1 MNTAAEGVALC
12 RELDHEG
19 LVLMLDTY
27 HMNVDEASF
36 TDPILESKEYLGHMH
51 MAENNRLYP
60 GGGHIPFGE
69 IIEALRSIGYAGY
82 LTCQIVSKPD
92 ARTAARRAG
101 ENLRALIEEVAS

>member
-1 MNTAAEGVALC
+1 
-12 RELDHEG
+12 
-19 LVLMLDTY
+19 
-27 HMNVDEASF
+27 
-36 TDPILESKEYLGHMH
+36 MH

-92 ARTAARRAG
+92 ARTAAKRAA